1 MNECQAGDHV
11 LRLMFIFIDCQ
22 IIDMHSGLID
32 QARDMVN
39 VVSVNGVGYSKLS
52 YDDKHVDKR

>member
-11 LRLMFIFIDCQ
+11 LRLMFIFNGQ